1 MTPPEE
7 VMDNTQRT
15 FEAVSTATIAT
26 ALFRRGL
33 RNTVLHGLYSLSP
46 VNKRMVGAAFTI
58 RYIPAREDID
68 TLDAFEDYQHPQRA
82 AIEQAPPGSVLV
94 ADCRGNDRAA
104 AAGHILLTR
113 LQVRGAAGF
122 VTDGSV
128 RDSGQVATLR
138 LPVFVR
144 SRSAMTNLALHH
156 AVDINVPIACAGVAI
171 YPGDTLV
178 GDEDGVICVPQHLA
192 NAVAIECTEMEGI
205 EDFITHEVRNGAP
218 LRDIYPPSEA
228 TRERYRASRKGINT
242 NA

>member
-1 MTPPEE
+1 MTAPETLSE
-7 VMDNTQRT
+7 NTQQA

-46 VNKRMVGAAFTI
+46 INEKMVGPAFTV
-58 RYIPAREDID
+58 RYIPAREDLD
-68 TLDAFEDYQHPQRA
+68 TLDVFEDYQHPQRA

-128 RDSGQVATLR
+128 RDSAQVAALR

-171 YPGDTLV
+171 YPGDILV

-192 NAVAIECTEMEGI
+192 DAIAIECGEMEGF
-205 EDFITHEVRNGAP
+205 EDFITEEVRNGAP
-218 LRDIYPPSEA
+218 LRNNYPPNEA
-228 TRERYRASRKGINT
+228 TRQRYRASKGL
-242 NA
+242 A